1 MVDHRAITASEEPVG
16 TKPVFWN
23 RFVRLSGVSNEVF
36 KGCLDGSHTG
46 GRNQIKAKP
55 QIDNGAHNR
64 RCRDFAARPPRFGE
78 LNLPYGIGLPK
89 IDARSEPIP
98 IIGAGN
104 EIFSVQEIISDRL
117 VAAVKTEDKRTGKPV
132 QLRSSNSRGVSLG
145 HFAIFVQESLFLQ
158 KLSGFLP
165 GRGVL
170 QAELFHRGLEF
181 PQFRLAH
188 IINSTGLGR
197 KDNR

>member
-1 MVDHRAITASEEPVG
+1 MIVRHAEDALDARLFSNANLNVGLFEEA
-16 TKPVFWN
+16 
-23 RFVRLSGVSNEVF
+23 RF
-36 KGCLDGSHTG
+36 
-46 GRNQIKAKP
+46 
-55 QIDNGAHNR
+55 
-64 RCRDFAARPPRFGE
+64 
-78 LNLPYGIGLPK
+78 PK
-89 IDARSEPIP
+89 VDARSEPIP
-98 IIGAGN
+98 VIGAGN

-117 VAAVKTEDKRTGKPV
+117 VAPVKTEDKRTGKPV

-158 KLSGFLP
+158 KLSGFLS

-181 PQFRLAH
+181 PQFLLAH
-188 IINSTGLGR
+188 IVNSTGLGR